1 MFAGRRRRTIYEVG
15 AACRGDERICHRRQG
30 IAIGQDEPDDLP
42 VHRLDKIDPDQIA
55 GTGKHIEKCVRND
68 AGEAAVPEV
77 RTHAQKG
84 IADNWGLCLISS
96 DSKTAL

>member
-1 MFAGRRRRTIYEVG
+1 MFAGAAYEVG

-68 AGEAAVPEV
+68 AGRRAGGTNTRPE
-77 RTHAQKG
+77 R
-84 IADNWGLCLISS
+84 NC
-96 DSKTAL
+96 